1 MASVPGDRTV
11 YTVFSTRAMTRR
23 LALKQTFLNLGAA
36 FVGESMARNRYT
48 MYNKVARTE
57 GFEQIAGI
65 FAETAEQEREHA
77 SILFHFLQDI
87 KQENGGELKLANAEV
102 PLVLGTTAENLQAA
116 IDGEHYETT
125 TMYPGFADIADQEG
139 YEAIAERL
147 RAIAVAEAHH
157 EERYSKLLNEVKAEA
172 VFKKDN
178 KIIWVC
184 REFGDVEEG
193 ADTQIRC
200 PAGQHAQSFY
210 QVKSED
216 Y

>member
-1 MASVPGDRTV
+1 
-11 YTVFSTRAMTRR
+11 
-23 LALKQTFLNLGAA
+23 LKQTFLNLGAA

-65 FAETAEQEREHA
+65 FAETADQEREHA

-87 KQENGGELKLANAEV
+87 KKKNGGELKLANVEV

-125 TMYPGFADIADQEG
+125 TMYPGFADVADQEG
-139 YEAIAERL
+139 YKAIAERL

-157 EERYSKLLNEVKAEA
+157 EERYRKLLKEVKAHS
-172 VFKKDN
+172 VFKKGH
-178 KIIWVC
+178 KVVWVC
-184 REFGDVEEG
+184 RECGYVYEG
-193 ADTQIRC
+193 TEAPAKC
-200 PAGQHAQSFY
+200 PSCQHAQSFY

>member
-1 MASVPGDRTV
+1 M
-11 YTVFSTRAMTRR
+11 
-23 LALKQTFLNLGAA
+23 KQTFLNLGAA

-65 FAETAEQEREHA
+65 FAETADQERVHA
-77 SILFHFLQDI
+77 RVLFELLQDI
-87 KQENGGELKLANAEV
+87 KAENGGDLKLANAEV

-125 TMYPGFADIADQEG
+125 TMYPGFADVADQEG
-139 YEAIAERL
+139 YKAIAARL

-157 EERYSKLLNEVKAEA
+157 EERYTKLLKEVKAQS
-172 VFKKDN
+172 VFKKDH
-178 KIIWVC
+178 KIVWIC
-184 REFGDVEEG
+184 RECGYVYEG
-193 ADTQIRC
+193 TEPPAKC
-200 PAGQHAQSFY
+200 PACQHPSSFY
-210 QVKSED
+210 QVKDED

>member
-1 MASVPGDRTV
+1 
-11 YTVFSTRAMTRR
+11 
-23 LALKQTFLNLGAA
+23 
-36 FVGESMARNRYT
+36 MARNRYT

-57 GFEQIAGI
+57 GYEQIAGI

-77 SILFHFLQDI
+77 TVLFHFLQDI
-87 KQENGGELKLANAEV
+87 KAENGGELKLSNAEV
-102 PLVLGTTAENLQAA
+102 PLGFGTTAENLQAA

-125 TMYPGFADIADQEG
+125 TMYPGFADVADQEG
-139 YEAIAERL
+139 YKEIATRL

-157 EERYSKLLNEVKAEA
+157 EERYGKLLKEVKGLS
-172 VFKKDN
+172 VFKKDH

-184 REFGDVEEG
+184 RECGYVHEGVEAPDV
-193 ADTQIRC
+193 C
-200 PAGQHAQSFY
+200 PACHHAQSFY